1 MVSKKKLVLIIFAFI
16 ATHIVL
22 LMLLLLYMAG
32 HNFTPTLDGTD
43 AKAAFVVL
51 VMIASIMLWGHSLYT
66 TYLFCKSGSGAAVN
80 KMILVQFLL
89 WVLATAIFSTFLYML
104 LRGTGVNMI
113 YEQPKYFVFLVDG
126 ATCEAANKILASE
139 LS

>member
-22 LMLLLLYMAG
+22 LTLLLLYMSG
-32 HNFTPTLDGTD
+32 RNFSSAFEGTD
-43 AKAAFVVL
+43 AKSAFVML
-51 VMIASIMLWGHSLYT
+51 VMIASIILWGHSLYT

-104 LRGTGVNMI
+104 LRGTGINMI

>member
-22 LMLLLLYMAG
+22 LTFLLLYMAG
-32 HNFTPTLDGTD
+32 HNFPPTLDGTD

-66 TYLFCKSGSGAAVN
+66 T
-80 KMILVQFLL
+80 
-89 WVLATAIFSTFLYML
+89 
-104 LRGTGVNMI
+104 
-113 YEQPKYFVFLVDG
+113 
-126 ATCEAANKILASE
+126 
-139 LS
+139 